1 MEKIVLKTS
10 KRDVIGKKVK
20 YLRQEGMLPA
30 IIYGNVKTPIPIA
43 MNLLD
48 TTKIMR
54 GVGSSTM
61 IFLDVDG
68 EEVAVLLRDV
78 QRDVIR
84 GHYLHLDFLALNLK
98 EKVRTMVSLFLV
110 GDAPAIEEFEAV
122 LMTGLTEIEIE
133 ALPSDLVDSIELDVS
148 ILEKIGDSI
157 NVADL
162 VMPEGVEC
170 LVETNDMLVVATAPV
185 LIEEEEEEG
194 LEGLE
199 GEEELD
205 GDAEPEVIEKGKG
218 EDEE

>member
-20 YLRQEGMLPA
+20 YLRYEGKLPA

-54 GVGSSTM
+54 GVGSSTV

-68 EEVAVLLRDV
+68 EEIAVLLRDV

-98 EKVRTMVSLFLV
+98 ETVRTMVSLFVV
-110 GDAPAIEEFEAV
+110 GEAPAIEEFGAV

-133 ALPSDLVDSIELDVS
+133 ALPSNLVDSIELDVS
-148 ILEKIGDSI
+148 ILKKIGDSI
-157 NVADL
+157 NVNDL
-162 VMPEGVEC
+162 LMPEGVEC

-185 LIEEEEEEG
+185 LIVEEEE
-194 LEGLE
+194 EGLE

-205 GDAEPEVIEKGKG
+205 GDAEPEVIEKGKEEE
-218 EDEE
+218 ED

>member
-1 MEKIVLKTS
+1 MDKIVLNIS
-10 KRDVIGKKVK
+10 KRDVVGKKVK
-20 YLRQEGMLPA
+20 YLRAEGNLPA
-30 IIYGNVKTPIPIA
+30 VIYGNVDTPIPIT
-43 MNLLD
+43 MSLSE

-61 IFLDVDG
+61 IFLDLDG
-68 EEVAVLLRDV
+68 EEIAVLLRDV

-84 GHYLHLDFLALNLK
+84 GQYLHLDFLALNLK
-98 EKVRTMVSLFLV
+98 ETVRTMVSLVMV
-110 GDAPAIEEFEAV
+110 GVAPAIEEFEAV

-133 ALPSDLVDSIELDVS
+133 ALPSNLIDSIELDVS
-148 ILEKIGDSI
+148 ILGKIGDSI
-157 NVADL
+157 NVSDL

-185 LIEEEEEEG
+185 IIEEEEEEE
-194 LEGLE
+194 LLE

-218 EDEE
+218 EEEE